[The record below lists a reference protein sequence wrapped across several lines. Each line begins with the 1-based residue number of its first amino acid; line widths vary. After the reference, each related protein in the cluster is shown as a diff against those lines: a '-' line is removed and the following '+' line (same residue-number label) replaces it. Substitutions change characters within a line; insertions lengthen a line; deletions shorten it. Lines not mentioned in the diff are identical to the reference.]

1 MSKVIGIDLGTTNSC
16 VAVMEH
22 GDPLVIPN
30 DEGSRT
36 TPSVVAFTRVG
47 DRLVGQIARRQ
58 AVTNATRTVSVAKR
72 LIGRRFDDPEVQKSL
87 NLVSYAIER
96 ADNGDAW
103 VKVDGKNWSP
113 QQISAIVL
121 EKMKAVSEA

>member
-1 MSKVIGIDLGTTNSC
+1 MAKVIGIDLGTTNSC

-36 TPSVVAFTRVG
+36 TPSVVAFTREG

-58 AVTNATRTVSVAKR
+58 AVTNAQRTVSVAKR
-72 LIGRRFDDPEVQKSL
+72 LIGRRFEDDELLRFATLIGP
-87 NLVSYAIER
+87 LVP
-96 ADNGDAW
+96 GF
-103 VKVDGKNWSP
+103 VKPPAFAAAPSTEKREASSP
-113 QQISAIVL
+113 TIPR
-121 EKMKAVSEA
+121 